1 MERALEQPGIRGGP
15 TGCSV
20 PAVSSDLA
28 SWSTWEYGRL
38 SSFSKALV
46 PPVDAS
52 RPPPVEDER
61 RAVRIEAVRAIL
73 DILAIRALPTL
84 APSARA
90 AIGEYQRCLA
100 AQADNAET
108 QLAIAGTARDTYL
121 TRL

>member
-1 MERALEQPGIRGGP
+1 MP
-15 TGCSV
+15 S
-20 PAVSSDLA
+20 
-28 SWSTWEYGRL
+28 
-38 SSFSKALV
+38 
-46 PPVDAS
+46 VDAP

-73 DILAIRALPTL
+73 DIFTVRVSPTL

-100 AQADNAET
+100 TKADDAET